1 MRTTIQLFPFVAL
14 ALACAVFPIRT
25 ATADD
30 PVAVEFDTS
39 EGKFVMELN
48 AEKAPKT
55 VENFLKYVESG
66 HYDGT
71 VFHRVIRNFMI
82 QGGGFDKAL
91 NEKKDGPPVQ
101 SESDNGLTNDQYTV
115 AMARTL
121 DPHSATAQFF
131 VNTNPIKDPPDDNG
145 FLNRADPRSDGWGY
159 TVFGKVTKGTEV
171 VDKIG
176 VTKTQSIPD
185 PARPNRLMSDV
196 PATPIVIK
204 SAKVLKPV
212 KN

>member
-1 MRTTIQLFPFVAL
+1 MRTTIQLFSFVAL
-14 ALACAVFPIRT
+14 ALACAVCPIST
-25 ATADD
+25 AAADD

-71 VFHRVIRNFMI
+71 VFHRVIPDFMI
-82 QGGGFDKAL
+82 QGGGFDQAL
-91 NEKKDGPPVQ
+91 KEKETLPPVRN
-101 SESDNGLTNDQYTV
+101 EGDNGLTNDRYTV
-115 AMARTL
+115 AMARTP

-131 VNTNPIKDPPDDNG
+131 VNTSAKLGGNSS
-145 FLNRADPRSDGWGY
+145 LNRAEARDGFGY

-176 VTKTQSIPD
+176 ATKTQSIPD

-196 PATPIVIK
+196 PATSIVIK
-204 SAKVLKPV
+204 SAKVRTPV